1 MDLVTMPLRIPFLPV
16 QALIKLGEVIADEAE
31 RELHDPARVRREL
44 EEAQERHAA
53 GEISDAEVAR
63 IEEES
68 TAALITR
75 PAPPTTPPSGE
86 TDDDRGLTD
95 GG

>member
-1 MDLVTMPLRIPFLPV
+1 VDLVTLPLRLPFLPV
-16 QALIKLGEVIADEAE
+16 QAVIRLAELIADEAE

-44 EEAQERHAA
+44 EEAERRHAA
-53 GEISDAEVAR
+53 GELSDAELAR

-68 TAALITR
+68 TAALVR
-75 PAPPTTPPSGE
+75 PVPIAPVQHPADE
-86 TDDDRGLTD
+86 

>member
-1 MDLVTMPLRIPFLPV
+1 MDLVTLPLRIPFLPV

-44 EEAQERHAA
+44 EEAQQRHAA
-53 GEISDAEVAR
+53 GEISDAELAQ

-75 PAPPTTPPSGE
+75 PSAPPAPPPGE
-86 TDDDRGLTD
+86 TDDDRGLMDD
-95 GG
+95 G